1 MNHLNSLVFRLPEP
15 ILAQTNATDL
25 QDMFETALAI
35 VFLFG
40 FIYGIFLIWRGARKI
55 ADGDSEGYSSIFG
68 GIIIAAA
75 GLIMSA
81 FFVIAGLGDSVVE
94 PSFN

>member
-1 MNHLNSLVFRLPEP
+1 MNTITPP
-15 ILAQTNATDL
+15 IVIAQANLTDL
-25 QDMFETALAI
+25 KDMFSLALGVI
-35 VFLFG
+35 FFFG
-40 FIYGIFLIWRGARKI
+40 FVYGIFLIWRGARKI

-81 FFVIAGLGDSVVE
+81 FFVLAGIGDAVIT
-94 PSFN
+94 PTF

>member
-1 MNHLNSLVFRLPEP
+1 MKYLSYTTLDHLSLF
-15 ILAQTNATDL
+15 LAQTDVTDL
-25 QDMFETALAI
+25 RQMFETALGI
-35 VFLFG
+35 VFFFG

-55 ADGDSEGYSSIFG
+55 SDGDSEGYSSIFG

-81 FFVIAGLGDSVVE
+81 FFTLAGLDDSVVE
-94 PSFN
+94 PGF

>member
-1 MNHLNSLVFRLPEP
+1 MNTITAPIVIAQANLSDLKEMFSL
-15 ILAQTNATDL
+15 
-25 QDMFETALAI
+25 ALGVI
-35 VFLFG
+35 FFFG
-40 FIYGIFLIWRGARKI
+40 FVYGIFLIWRGARKI

-81 FFVIAGLGDSVVE
+81 FFVLAGIGDAVIT
-94 PSFN
+94 PTF

>member
-1 MNHLNSLVFRLPEP
+1 MHIPPIPL
-15 ILAQTNATDL
+15 ILAQADL
-25 QDMFETALAI
+25 NDLRDMFSLALGVI
-35 VFLFG
+35 FFFG
-40 FIYGIFLIWRGARKI
+40 FVYGIFLIWRGARKI

-81 FFVIAGLGDSVVE
+81 FFVLAGLDQAVIT
-94 PSFN
+94 PTF

>member
-1 MNHLNSLVFRLPEP
+1 MNFSPIPL
-15 ILAQTNATDL
+15 ILAQADL
-25 QDMFETALAI
+25 NDLRDMFSLALGVI
-35 VFLFG
+35 FFFG
-40 FIYGIFLIWRGARKI
+40 FVYGIFLIWRGARKI

-81 FFVIAGLGDSVVE
+81 FFVLAGLDQAVIT
-94 PSFN
+94 PSF